1 MKATAL
7 LHFWSF
13 SALLSLKKIV
23 HKLTQIVCELNI
35 LVTFVPNKQD
45 IMKRLTAREEEIMGY
60 FWTEGP
66 LFVKQLLEFYDEPR
80 PHFNTLSTIV
90 RGLEE
95 KGFLTHTAYGNT
107 YQYYAAVTEA
117 DYSRGTLKNVIAKYF
132 NNSYL
137 GVISS
142 LVKEEE
148 ISVDELKELI
158 EAIDKGEPSTK

>member
-1 MKATAL
+1 
-7 LHFWSF
+7 
-13 SALLSLKKIV
+13 
-23 HKLTQIVCELNI
+23 
-35 LVTFVPNKQD
+35 
-45 IMKRLTAREEEIMGY
+45 MGY
-60 FWTEGP
+60 FCTKGP
-66 LFVKQLLEFYDEPR
+66 LFVKQLLEFYDEPK

-95 KGFLTHTAYGNT
+95 KGFLAHNTFGNT
-107 YQYYAAVTEA
+107 YQYYATVTEA

-148 ISVDELKELI
+148 ISVEELKELI
-158 EAIDKGEPSTK
+158 ESIDKGQLTIDN